1 MTVAL
6 LQPVETP
13 AAVSAQRRHRASPAA
28 GGRVTLDELIS
39 GAWAALSAGAPV
51 ACPVCGGR
59 MAPAGPDIGG
69 CGSCSTSLS

>member
-6 LQPVETP
+6 LQPAETS
-13 AAVSAQRRHRASPAA
+13 AAAPAQRRHRASPAA

-59 MAPAGPDIGG
+59 MAPTGSGTG
-69 CGSCSTSLS
+69 SCGSCSTSLS